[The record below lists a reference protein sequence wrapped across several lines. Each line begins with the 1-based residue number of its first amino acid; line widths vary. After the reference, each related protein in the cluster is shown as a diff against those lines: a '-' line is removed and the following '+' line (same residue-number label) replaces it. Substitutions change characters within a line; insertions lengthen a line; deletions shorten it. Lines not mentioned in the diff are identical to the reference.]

1 MLEIHIL
8 HAGITHPSPYF
19 YNFCLNLDK
28 YAEIKYTID
37 PNLPTN
43 APKDKGIIYF
53 NRLKRFYDSDDINS
67 VDSFLEKIK
76 YLKSIGWKIVWTV
89 HNFFPIDRTITN
101 VDEFITEEFIKKC
114 DLVFTLSEYLK
125 QQIKN
130 IYGINAINHG
140 MGFNKLDNRFN
151 NNLVNNFK
159 KDKFVYT
166 FVGNIYKYK
175 MLDKIVEN
183 FNKIDNAY
191 LIIAGKESKNAHVDV
206 ENLIIKN
213 KNIFFFNGFIGSE
226 DWKKLENITDV
237 FVNIYDLD
245 LPAFKYGFFPSNYIN
260 IYNTGIKCIS
270 PRHKAI
276 EEMMDEEQMI
286 YYDFHDKNGLLIAMK
301 YAKNNDLCILENNVN
316 NKYNWDKVIECFVEN
331 CMRLFYENQI

>member
-43 APKDKGIIYF
+43 APKDNGIIYF

-130 IYGINAINHG
+130 IYEINAINHG
-140 MGFNKLDNRFN
+140 MGFNKLDNRCGC
-151 NNLVNNFK
+151 NL
-159 KDKFVYT
+159 
-166 FVGNIYKYK
+166 
-175 MLDKIVEN
+175 
-183 FNKIDNAY
+183 
-191 LIIAGKESKNAHVDV
+191 
-206 ENLIIKN
+206 
-213 KNIFFFNGFIGSE
+213 
-226 DWKKLENITDV
+226 
-237 FVNIYDLD
+237 
-245 LPAFKYGFFPSNYIN
+245 
-260 IYNTGIKCIS
+260 
-270 PRHKAI
+270 
-276 EEMMDEEQMI
+276 
-286 YYDFHDKNGLLIAMK
+286 
-301 YAKNNDLCILENNVN
+301 
-316 NKYNWDKVIECFVEN
+316 
-331 CMRLFYENQI
+331 